1 MHCPVC
7 SFEDTKVVDSRI
19 TGEGSAIRRR
29 RECES
34 CGYRFST
41 NEEVE
46 LLDLIVV
53 KRDGSRQSYSREK
66 IEHGLKKAL
75 EKRPVTDAAFRGLVH
90 AIERDIQR
98 KKTNELTSSDV
109 GEVVMNQLK
118 AFDKVAYIRFA
129 SVYRQFEDI
138 ESFTRELE
146 KFNSRAKKQKAKQ
159 ASLRFVKSS

>member
-19 TGEGSAIRRR
+19 TGEGAAIRRR

-46 LLDLIVV
+46 LLDLVVV
-53 KRDGSRQSYSREK
+53 KRDGARQSYSREK

-98 KKTNELTSSDV
+98 KKTNELTSADV

-118 AFDKVAYIRFA
+118 SFDKVAYIRFA

-146 KFNSRAKKQKAKQ
+146 KLHSRAKKQKAKQ
-159 ASLRFVKSS
+159 ASLRFTKS